1 MGGGKLMSRQ
11 VIRRPLYEVGPE
23 LVATATGRAPA
34 DVVIRSGRVVNVLTG
49 EILDG
54 LDVAVRFGRIALLG
68 DASKCIG
75 EDTKVICAE
84 GFYLVPGFLDG
95 HLHIESSMVTVSQFA
110 KAVLPCG
117 TTAVFMD
124 PHEIANVLGMDGIRL
139 MIEEGR
145 NLPLKVYATMPSC
158 VPAAPGFEDAGAEIT
173 PDDIMEA
180 MAWDEIVGLG
190 EMMNFPGVLAGDPD
204 VHRKIAETLK
214 AGKVVTG
221 HYASP
226 DLGPNLSAY
235 ASSGIISDHE
245 SVTWQESL
253 AKLRLGMY
261 AKLREGSGWR
271 DIKATVKSYTET
283 NIDPRRI
290 VLVTDDVHPDTLLTF
305 GHVNHVVRRAIE
317 EGTPPVVAIQMATI
331 NAAECFRMSHDL
343 GSITPGKFADILFIR
358 DLACPRPEKVM
369 ADGRI
374 VAEKGRMLVECPV
387 PDYPEYATGSVHL
400 ARPLVRDDFRVK
412 AGLPGKSARVRAI
425 EVADGQAVTKHIETE
440 LPCDRDG
447 EIHASRKQDLAKVA
461 VIERHKATG
470 TMALGFVK
478 GFGLECGAVASTV
491 AHDSHNLLVVGM
503 DDGDMVLAANTL
515 AEEGGGMVVVKDGK
529 ALAVLPLPIAGLMSD
544 KPVEEVQRDVERL
557 AQAWKA
563 LGCRLA
569 SPFMTMALLSLP
581 VIPELRITNR
591 GLVDVRRFQFVP
603 LVVG

>member
-1 MGGGKLMSRQ
+1 MSGQATRQ
-11 VIRRPLYEVGPE
+11 PLYEVGPE

-34 DVVIRSGRVVNVLTG
+34 DVVIRSGRLVNVITG

-54 LDVAVRFGRIALLG
+54 MDVAVRLGRIALCG
-68 DASKCIG
+68 DASRCIG
-75 EDTKVICAE
+75 EDTKVIDAE

-158 VPAAPGFEDAGAEIT
+158 VPAAPGLEDAGARIT
-173 PDDIMEA
+173 PSDIRSA
-180 MAWDEIVGLG
+180 MAWDEVVGLG
-190 EMMNFPGVLAGDPD
+190 EMMNFPGVLARDED
-204 VHRKIAETLK
+204 VMKKIAETLK

-235 ASSGIISDHE
+235 ASCGIISDHE

-283 NIDPRRI
+283 GIDPRRI
-290 VLVTDDVHPDTLLTF
+290 VLVTDDVHPDTLLTL

-331 NAAECFRMSHDL
+331 NAAECFGMSYDL

-358 DLACPRPEKVM
+358 DLADPRPEKVM
-369 ADGRI
+369 ADGEI
-374 VAEKGRMLVECPV
+374 VSENGRMLVEFP
-387 PDYPEYATGSVHL
+387 PKTYPEYATESVRL
-400 ARPLVRDDFRVK
+400 ARPVAPDDFRIK
-412 AGLPGKSARVRAI
+412 AGLSGKSVRVRVI
-425 EVADGQAVTKHIETE
+425 QVTDGQAVTKHTE
-440 LPCDRDG
+440 AELTSDGNG
-447 EIHASRKQDLAKVA
+447 EIHASRDGDLAKVA

-478 GFGLECGAVASTV
+478 GFGLQSGAVASTV

-503 DDGDMVLAANTL
+503 DDGDMVIAANAL
-515 AEEGGGMVVVKDGK
+515 AEAGGGMAVVKDGEV
-529 ALAVLPLPIAGLMSD
+529 LAILSLPIAGLMSD
-544 KPVEEVQRDVERL
+544 EPVENVQSGVERL
-557 AQAWKA
+557 AGAWKA

-591 GLVDVRRFQFVP
+591 GLVDVTEFRHVP
-603 LVVG
+603 LVTG

>member
-1 MGGGKLMSRQ
+1 MSGQATRQ
-11 VIRRPLYEVGPE
+11 PLYEVGRE
-23 LVATATGRAPA
+23 LVACATGKVPA
-34 DVVIRSGRVVNVLTG
+34 DVVIRTGRLVNVITG

-54 LDVAVRFGRIALLG
+54 MDVAVRLGRIALVG
-68 DASKCIG
+68 DVSLCIG
-75 EDTKVICAE
+75 KDTKVIDAE

-110 KAVLPCG
+110 RAVLPCG

-158 VPAAPGFEDAGAEIT
+158 VPAAPGLEDAGAKIT
-173 PDDIMEA
+173 PSDVRCA
-180 MAWDEIVGLG
+180 MAWDEVVGLG
-190 EMMNFPGVLAGDPD
+190 EMMNFPGVLARDED
-204 VHRKIAETLK
+204 VMSKITETLK

-235 ASSGIISDHE
+235 ASCGIISDHE

-283 NIDPRRI
+283 GVDPRRI
-290 VLVTDDVHPDTLLTF
+290 VLVTDDVHPDTLLTL

-331 NAAECFRMSHDL
+331 NAAECFGMSCDL

-358 DLACPRPEKVM
+358 DLADPRPEKVM
-369 ADGRI
+369 ADGEI
-374 VAEKGRMLVECPV
+374 VAENGRMLVEFPRQT
-387 PDYPEYATGSVHL
+387 YPEYATGSVCL
-400 ARPLVRDDFRVK
+400 ARPVIRDDFSVK
-412 AGLPGKSARVRAI
+412 AGVSGKNVRIRVI
-425 EVADGQAVTKHIETE
+425 QVTEGQAVTKHIEAE
-440 LPCDRDG
+440 LTPDGNG
-447 EIHASRKQDLAKVA
+447 EIHASRDEDLAKVA

-478 GFGLECGAVASTV
+478 GFGLQSGAVASTV

-503 DDGDMVLAANTL
+503 DDGDMVVAANTL
-515 AEEGGGMVVVKDGK
+515 AEAGGGMVVVKDGK
-529 ALAVLPLPIAGLMSD
+529 VLAILPLPIAGLMSD
-544 KPVEEVQRDVERL
+544 EPVEEVQSNVDRL

-591 GLVDVRRFQFVP
+591 GLVDVTEFRHVP
-603 LVVG
+603 LVIG

>member
-1 MGGGKLMSRQ
+1 MSGQATRQ
-11 VIRRPLYEVGPE
+11 PLYEVGRE
-23 LVATATGRAPA
+23 LVACATGKVPA
-34 DVVIRSGRVVNVLTG
+34 DVVIRTGRLVNVITG

-54 LDVAVRFGRIALLG
+54 MDVAVRLGRIALVG
-68 DASKCIG
+68 DVSLCIG
-75 EDTKVICAE
+75 KDTKVIDAE

-110 KAVLPCG
+110 RAVLPCG

-158 VPAAPGFEDAGAEIT
+158 VPAAPGLEDAGAKIT
-173 PDDIMEA
+173 PSDVRCA
-180 MAWDEIVGLG
+180 MAWDEVVGLG
-190 EMMNFPGVLAGDPD
+190 EMMNFPGVLARDED
-204 VHRKIAETLK
+204 VMSKIAETLK

-235 ASSGIISDHE
+235 ASCGIISDHE

-283 NIDPRRI
+283 GVDPRRI
-290 VLVTDDVHPDTLLTF
+290 VLVTDDVHPDTLLTL

-331 NAAECFRMSHDL
+331 NAAECFGMSCDL

-358 DLACPRPEKVM
+358 DLADPRPEKVM
-369 ADGRI
+369 ADGEI
-374 VAEKGRMLVECPV
+374 VAENGRMLVEFPRQT
-387 PDYPEYATGSVHL
+387 YPEYATGSVCL
-400 ARPLVRDDFRVK
+400 ARPVIRDDFSVK
-412 AGLPGKSARVRAI
+412 AGVSGKNVRIRVI
-425 EVADGQAVTKHIETE
+425 QVTEGQAVTKHIEAE
-440 LPCDRDG
+440 LTPDGNG
-447 EIHASRKQDLAKVA
+447 EIHASHDEDLAKVA

-478 GFGLECGAVASTV
+478 GFGLQSGAVASTV

-503 DDGDMVLAANTL
+503 DDGDMVVAANTL
-515 AEEGGGMVVVKDGK
+515 AEAGGGMVVVKDGK
-529 ALAVLPLPIAGLMSD
+529 VLAILPLPIAGLMSD
-544 KPVEEVQRDVERL
+544 EPVEEVQSNVDRL

-563 LGCRLA
+563 LGCQLA

-591 GLVDVRRFQFVP
+591 GLVDVTEFRHVP
-603 LVVG
+603 LVIG

>member
-1 MGGGKLMSRQ
+1 MSQQVMRQ
-11 VIRRPLYEVGPE
+11 PLYEAGPE
-23 LVATATGRAPA
+23 LVATATGRVPA
-34 DVVIRSGRVVNVLTG
+34 DVVIRSGRLVNVITG

-54 LDVAVRFGRIALLG
+54 LDVAVRLGRIALVG
-68 DASKCIG
+68 DASWCIG
-75 EDTKVICAE
+75 KDTKVIDAE

-110 KAVLPCG
+110 RAVLPCG

-145 NLPLKVYATMPSC
+145 NLPLKVYTTMPSC
-158 VPAAPGFEDAGAEIT
+158 VPAAPGMEDAGAEIT
-173 PDDIMEA
+173 PCDIREA
-180 MAWDEIVGLG
+180 MAWDEVVGLG
-190 EMMNFPGVLAGDPD
+190 EMMNFPGVLAGDD
-204 VHRKIAETLK
+204 DALRKIAETLK

-235 ASSGIISDHE
+235 ASCGIISDHE
-245 SVTWQESL
+245 SVTSQESL

-283 NIDPRRI
+283 GVDPRRL
-290 VLVTDDVHPDTLLTF
+290 VLVTDDVHPDTLLTL

-331 NAAECFRMSHDL
+331 NAAECFGMSCDL

-358 DLACPRPEKVM
+358 DLADPRPEKVM
-369 ADGRI
+369 ADGKI
-374 VAEKGRMLVECPV
+374 VAEDGRMLVEFPLRT
-387 PDYPEYATGSVHL
+387 YPEYATGSVRL
-400 ARPLVRDDFRVK
+400 ARPVIRDDFSIK
-412 AGLPGKSARVRAI
+412 AGLSGKNVRVRVI
-425 EVADGQAVTKHIETE
+425 QVTDGQAVTKHVEAE
-440 LPCDRDG
+440 LLSDGNG
-447 EIHASRKQDLAKVA
+447 EIQASRDEDLAKVA

-470 TMALGFVK
+470 TMGLGFVK
-478 GFGLECGAVASTV
+478 GFGLQSGAVASTV

-503 DDGDMVLAANTL
+503 DDGDMVVAANTL
-515 AEEGGGMVVVKDGK
+515 AEAGGGMVVVKDGK
-529 ALAVLPLPIAGLMSD
+529 VLAILPLPIAGLMSD
-544 KPVEEVQRDVERL
+544 KPVEEVQSRVDRL
-557 AQAWKA
+557 AQAWKD
-563 LGCRLA
+563 LGCNLA

-591 GLVDVRRFQFVP
+591 GLVDVTEFRVVP

>member
-1 MGGGKLMSRQ
+1 MSGQATRQ
-11 VIRRPLYEVGPE
+11 PLYEVGRE
-23 LVATATGRAPA
+23 LVACATGKVPA
-34 DVVIRSGRVVNVLTG
+34 DVVIRTGRLVNVITG

-54 LDVAVRFGRIALLG
+54 MDVAVRLGRIALVG
-68 DASKCIG
+68 DVSLCIG
-75 EDTKVICAE
+75 KDTKVIDAE

-110 KAVLPCG
+110 RAVLPCG

-158 VPAAPGFEDAGAEIT
+158 VPAAPGLEDAGAKIT
-173 PDDIMEA
+173 PSDVRCA
-180 MAWDEIVGLG
+180 MAWDEVVGLG
-190 EMMNFPGVLAGDPD
+190 EMMNFPGVLARDED
-204 VHRKIAETLK
+204 VMSKIAETLK

-235 ASSGIISDHE
+235 ASCGIISDHE

-283 NIDPRRI
+283 GVDPRRI
-290 VLVTDDVHPDTLLTF
+290 VLVTDDVHPDTLLTL

-331 NAAECFRMSHDL
+331 NAAECFGMSCDL

-358 DLACPRPEKVM
+358 DLADPRPEKVM
-369 ADGRI
+369 ADGEI
-374 VAEKGRMLVECPV
+374 VAENGRMLVEFPRQT
-387 PDYPEYATGSVHL
+387 YPEYATGSVCL
-400 ARPLVRDDFRVK
+400 ARPVIRDDFSVK
-412 AGLPGKSARVRAI
+412 AGVSGKNVRIRVI
-425 EVADGQAVTKHIETE
+425 QVTEGQAVTKHIEAE
-440 LPCDRDG
+440 LTPDGNG
-447 EIHASRKQDLAKVA
+447 EIHASHDEDLAKVA

-470 TMALGFVK
+470 TMALGFVE
-478 GFGLECGAVASTV
+478 GFGLQSGAVASTV

-503 DDGDMVLAANTL
+503 DDGDMVVAANTL
-515 AEEGGGMVVVKDGK
+515 AEAGGGMVVVKDGK
-529 ALAVLPLPIAGLMSD
+529 VLAILPLPIAGLMSD
-544 KPVEEVQRDVERL
+544 EPVEEVQSNVDRL

-591 GLVDVRRFQFVP
+591 GLVDVTEFRHVP
-603 LVVG
+603 LVIG

>member
-1 MGGGKLMSRQ
+1 MSGQATRQ
-11 VIRRPLYEVGPE
+11 PLYEVGRE
-23 LVATATGRAPA
+23 LVACATGKVPA
-34 DVVIRSGRVVNVLTG
+34 DVVIRTGRLVNVITG

-54 LDVAVRFGRIALLG
+54 MDVAVRLGRIALVG
-68 DASKCIG
+68 DVSLCIG
-75 EDTKVICAE
+75 KDTKVIDAE

-110 KAVLPCG
+110 RAVLPCG

-158 VPAAPGFEDAGAEIT
+158 VPAAPGLEDAGAKIT
-173 PDDIMEA
+173 PSDVRCA
-180 MAWDEIVGLG
+180 MAWDEVVGLG
-190 EMMNFPGVLAGDPD
+190 EMMNFPGVLARDED
-204 VHRKIAETLK
+204 VMSKIAETLK

-235 ASSGIISDHE
+235 ASCGIISDHE

-283 NIDPRRI
+283 GVDPRRI
-290 VLVTDDVHPDTLLTF
+290 VLVTDDVHPDTLLTL

-331 NAAECFRMSHDL
+331 NAAECFGMSCDL

-358 DLACPRPEKVM
+358 DLADPRPEKVM
-369 ADGRI
+369 ADGEI
-374 VAEKGRMLVECPV
+374 VAENGRMLVEFPRQT
-387 PDYPEYATGSVHL
+387 YPEYATGSVCL
-400 ARPLVRDDFRVK
+400 ARPVIRDDFSVK
-412 AGLPGKSARVRAI
+412 AGVSGKNVRIRVI
-425 EVADGQAVTKHIETE
+425 QVTEGQAVTKHIEAE
-440 LPCDRDG
+440 LTPDGNG
-447 EIHASRKQDLAKVA
+447 EIHASRDEDLAKVA

-478 GFGLECGAVASTV
+478 GFGLQSGAVASTV

-503 DDGDMVLAANTL
+503 DDGDMVVAANTL
-515 AEEGGGMVVVKDGK
+515 AEAGGGMVVVKDGK
-529 ALAVLPLPIAGLMSD
+529 VLAILPLPIAGLMSD
-544 KPVEEVQRDVERL
+544 EPVEEVQSNVDRL

-563 LGCRLA
+563 LGCQLA

-591 GLVDVRRFQFVP
+591 GLVDVTEFRHVP
-603 LVVG
+603 LVIG

>member
-1 MGGGKLMSRQ
+1 MSGQATRQ
-11 VIRRPLYEVGPE
+11 PLYEVGRE
-23 LVATATGRAPA
+23 LVACATGKVPA
-34 DVVIRSGRVVNVLTG
+34 DVVIRTGRLVNVITG

-54 LDVAVRFGRIALLG
+54 MDVAVRLGRIALVG
-68 DASKCIG
+68 DVSLCIG
-75 EDTKVICAE
+75 KDTKVIDAE

-110 KAVLPCG
+110 RAVLPCG

-158 VPAAPGFEDAGAEIT
+158 VPAAPGLEDAGAKIT
-173 PDDIMEA
+173 PSDVRCA
-180 MAWDEIVGLG
+180 MAWDEVVGLG
-190 EMMNFPGVLAGDPD
+190 EMMNFPGVLARDED
-204 VHRKIAETLK
+204 VMSKIAETLK

-235 ASSGIISDHE
+235 ASCGIISDHE

-283 NIDPRRI
+283 GVDPRRI
-290 VLVTDDVHPDTLLTF
+290 VLVTDDVHPDTLLTL

-331 NAAECFRMSHDL
+331 NAAECFGMSCDL

-358 DLACPRPEKVM
+358 DLADPRPEKVM
-369 ADGRI
+369 ADGEI
-374 VAEKGRMLVECPV
+374 VAENGRMLVEFPRQT
-387 PDYPEYATGSVHL
+387 YPEYATGSVCL
-400 ARPLVRDDFRVK
+400 ARPVIRDDFSVK
-412 AGLPGKSARVRAI
+412 AGVSGKNVRIRVI
-425 EVADGQAVTKHIETE
+425 QVTEGQAVTKHIEAE
-440 LPCDRDG
+440 LTPDGNG
-447 EIHASRKQDLAKVA
+447 EIHASRDEDLAKVA

-478 GFGLECGAVASTV
+478 GFGLQSGAVASTV

-503 DDGDMVLAANTL
+503 DDGDMVVAANTL
-515 AEEGGGMVVVKDGK
+515 AEAGGGMVVVKDGK
-529 ALAVLPLPIAGLMSD
+529 VLAILPLPIAGLMSD
-544 KPVEEVQRDVERL
+544 EPVEEVQSNVDRL

-591 GLVDVRRFQFVP
+591 GLVDVTEFRHVP
-603 LVVG
+603 LVIG

>member
-1 MGGGKLMSRQ
+1 MSGQATRQ
-11 VIRRPLYEVGPE
+11 PLYEVGRE
-23 LVATATGRAPA
+23 LVACATGKVPA
-34 DVVIRSGRVVNVLTG
+34 DVVIRTGRLVNVITG

-54 LDVAVRFGRIALLG
+54 MDVAVRLGRIALVG
-68 DASKCIG
+68 DVSLCIG
-75 EDTKVICAE
+75 KDTKVIDAE

-110 KAVLPCG
+110 RAVLPCG

-158 VPAAPGFEDAGAEIT
+158 VPAAPGLEDAGAKIT
-173 PDDIMEA
+173 PSDVRCA
-180 MAWDEIVGLG
+180 MAWDEVVGLG
-190 EMMNFPGVLAGDPD
+190 EMMNFPGVLARDED
-204 VHRKIAETLK
+204 VMSKIAETLK

-235 ASSGIISDHE
+235 ASCGIISDHE

-283 NIDPRRI
+283 GVDPRRI
-290 VLVTDDVHPDTLLTF
+290 VLVTDDVHPDTLLTL

-331 NAAECFRMSHDL
+331 NAAECFGMSCDL

-358 DLACPRPEKVM
+358 DLADPRPEKVM
-369 ADGRI
+369 ADGEI
-374 VAEKGRMLVECPV
+374 VAENGRMLVEFPRRT
-387 PDYPEYATGSVHL
+387 YPEYATGSVCL
-400 ARPLVRDDFRVK
+400 ARPVIRDDFSVK
-412 AGLPGKSARVRAI
+412 AGVSGKNVRIRVI
-425 EVADGQAVTKHIETE
+425 QVTEGQAVTKHIEAE
-440 LPCDRDG
+440 LTPDGNG
-447 EIHASRKQDLAKVA
+447 EIHASRDEDLAKVA

-478 GFGLECGAVASTV
+478 GFGLQSGAVASTV

-503 DDGDMVLAANTL
+503 DDGDMVVAANTL
-515 AEEGGGMVVVKDGK
+515 AEAGGGMVVVKDGK
-529 ALAVLPLPIAGLMSD
+529 VLAILPLPIAGLMSD
-544 KPVEEVQRDVERL
+544 EPVEEVQSNVDRL

-591 GLVDVRRFQFVP
+591 GLVDVTEFRHVP
-603 LVVG
+603 LVIG

>member
-1 MGGGKLMSRQ
+1 MSGQATRQ
-11 VIRRPLYEVGPE
+11 PLYEVGRE
-23 LVATATGRAPA
+23 LVACATGKVPA
-34 DVVIRSGRVVNVLTG
+34 DVVIRTGRLVNVITG

-54 LDVAVRFGRIALLG
+54 MDVAVRLGRIALVG
-68 DASKCIG
+68 DVSLCIG
-75 EDTKVICAE
+75 KDTKVIDAE

-110 KAVLPCG
+110 RAVLPCG

-145 NLPLKVYATMPSC
+145 NLPLKGYATMPSC
-158 VPAAPGFEDAGAEIT
+158 VPAAPGLEDAGAKIT
-173 PDDIMEA
+173 PSDVRCA
-180 MAWDEIVGLG
+180 MAWDEVVGLG
-190 EMMNFPGVLAGDPD
+190 EMMNFPGVLARDED
-204 VHRKIAETLK
+204 VMSKIAETLK

-235 ASSGIISDHE
+235 ASCGIISDHE

-283 NIDPRRI
+283 GVDPRRI
-290 VLVTDDVHPDTLLTF
+290 VLVTDDVHPDTLLTL

-331 NAAECFRMSHDL
+331 NAAECFGMSCDL

-358 DLACPRPEKVM
+358 DLADPRPEKVM
-369 ADGRI
+369 ADGEI
-374 VAEKGRMLVECPV
+374 VAENGRMLVEFPRQT
-387 PDYPEYATGSVHL
+387 YPEYATGSVCL
-400 ARPLVRDDFRVK
+400 ARPVIRDDFSVK
-412 AGLPGKSARVRAI
+412 AGVSGKNVRIRVI
-425 EVADGQAVTKHIETE
+425 QVTEGQAVTKHIEAE
-440 LPCDRDG
+440 LTPDGNG
-447 EIHASRKQDLAKVA
+447 EIHASRDEDLAKVA

-478 GFGLECGAVASTV
+478 GFGLQSGAVASTV

-503 DDGDMVLAANTL
+503 DDRDMVVAANTL
-515 AEEGGGMVVVKDGK
+515 AEAGGGMVVVKDGK
-529 ALAVLPLPIAGLMSD
+529 VLAILPLPIAGLMSD
-544 KPVEEVQRDVERL
+544 EPVEEVQSNVDRL
-557 AQAWKA
+557 AQAWKP

-591 GLVDVRRFQFVP
+591 GLVDVTEFRHVP
-603 LVVG
+603 LVIG

>member
-1 MGGGKLMSRQ
+1 MSGQVTRQ
-11 VIRRPLYEVGPE
+11 SLYEVGPE
-23 LVATATGRAPA
+23 LVACATGKVPA
-34 DVVIRSGRVVNVLTG
+34 DVVIRSGRLVNVITC

-54 LDVAVRFGRIALLG
+54 MDVAVRLGRIALVG
-68 DASKCIG
+68 DASSCIG
-75 EDTKVICAE
+75 KDTKVIDAK

-145 NLPLKVYATMPSC
+145 NLPLKVYTTMPSC
-158 VPAAPGFEDAGAEIT
+158 VPAAPGLEDAGAKIT
-173 PDDIMEA
+173 PSDIRYA
-180 MAWDEIVGLG
+180 MAWDEVVGLG
-190 EMMNFPGVLAGDPD
+190 EMMNFPGVLARDED
-204 VHRKIAETLK
+204 VMSKIAETLR

-226 DLGPNLSAY
+226 DLGPSLSAY
-235 ASSGIISDHE
+235 ASCGIISDHE

-271 DIKATVKSYTET
+271 DIKATIKSFTET
-283 NIDPRRI
+283 GVDPRRI
-290 VLVTDDVHPDTLLTF
+290 VLVTDDTHPDTLLTL

-331 NAAECFRMSHDL
+331 NAAECFGMSCDL

-358 DLACPRPEKVM
+358 DLADPRPEKVM
-369 ADGRI
+369 ADGEI
-374 VAEKGRMLVECPV
+374 VAENGRMLVEFPL
-387 PDYPEYATGSVHL
+387 PTYPQYATGSVRL
-400 ARPLVRDDFRVK
+400 SRPVVPDDFRIK
-412 AGLPGKSARVRAI
+412 AGLLGKSIRVRVI
-425 EVADGQAVTKHIETE
+425 EVTDGQAVTKHTE
-440 LPCDRDG
+440 AELASDRNG
-447 EIHASRKQDLAKVA
+447 EIHASRDEDLAKVA

-470 TMALGFVK
+470 TMALGLVK
-478 GFGLECGAVASTV
+478 GFGLQAGAVASTV

-503 DDGDMVLAANTL
+503 DDRDMVVAANTL
-515 AEEGGGMVVVKDGK
+515 AEAGGGMVVVKDGK
-529 ALAVLPLPIAGLMSD
+529 VLAILPLPIAGLMSD
-544 KPVEEVQRDVERL
+544 EPVEEVQSNVDRL
-557 AQAWKA
+557 AQAWKT

-569 SPFMTMALLSLP
+569 SPFMTMAFLSLP

-591 GLVDVRRFQFVP
+591 GLVDVTEFRHVPFVI
-603 LVVG
+603 G

>member
-1 MGGGKLMSRQ
+1 MSGQATRQ
-11 VIRRPLYEVGPE
+11 PLYEVGRE
-23 LVATATGRAPA
+23 LVACATGKVPA
-34 DVVIRSGRVVNVLTG
+34 DVVIRTGRLVNVITG

-54 LDVAVRFGRIALLG
+54 MDVAVRLGRIALVG
-68 DASKCIG
+68 DVSLCIG
-75 EDTKVICAE
+75 KDTKVIDAE

-110 KAVLPCG
+110 RAVLPCG

-158 VPAAPGFEDAGAEIT
+158 VPAAPGLEDAGAKIT
-173 PDDIMEA
+173 PSDVRCA
-180 MAWDEIVGLG
+180 MAWDEVVGLG
-190 EMMNFPGVLAGDPD
+190 EMMNFPGVLARDED
-204 VHRKIAETLK
+204 VMSKIAETLK

-235 ASSGIISDHE
+235 ASCGIISDHE

-283 NIDPRRI
+283 GVDPRRI
-290 VLVTDDVHPDTLLTF
+290 VLVTDDVHPDTLLTL

-331 NAAECFRMSHDL
+331 NAAECFGMSCDL

-358 DLACPRPEKVM
+358 DLADPRPEKVM
-369 ADGRI
+369 ADGEI
-374 VAEKGRMLVECPV
+374 VAENGRMLVEFPRQT
-387 PDYPEYATGSVHL
+387 YPEYATGSVCL
-400 ARPLVRDDFRVK
+400 ARPVIRDDFSVK
-412 AGLPGKSARVRAI
+412 AGVSGKNVRIRVI
-425 EVADGQAVTKHIETE
+425 QVTEGQAVTKHIEAE
-440 LPCDRDG
+440 LTPDGNG
-447 EIHASRKQDLAKVA
+447 EIHASHDEDLAKVA

-478 GFGLECGAVASTV
+478 GFGLQSGAVASTV

-503 DDGDMVLAANTL
+503 DDGDMVVAANTL
-515 AEEGGGMVVVKDGK
+515 AEAGGGMVVVKDGK
-529 ALAVLPLPIAGLMSD
+529 VLAILPLPIAGLMSD
-544 KPVEEVQRDVERL
+544 EPVEEVQSNVDRL

-591 GLVDVRRFQFVP
+591 GLVDVTEFRYVP
-603 LVVG
+603 LVIG

>member
-1 MGGGKLMSRQ
+1 MSGQATRQ
-11 VIRRPLYEVGPE
+11 PLYEVGRE
-23 LVATATGRAPA
+23 LVACATGKVPA
-34 DVVIRSGRVVNVLTG
+34 DVVIRTGRLVNVITG

-54 LDVAVRFGRIALLG
+54 MDVAVRLGRIALVG
-68 DASKCIG
+68 DVSLCIG
-75 EDTKVICAE
+75 KDTKVIDAE

-110 KAVLPCG
+110 RAVLPCG

-158 VPAAPGFEDAGAEIT
+158 VPAAPGLEDAGAKIT
-173 PDDIMEA
+173 PSDVRCA
-180 MAWDEIVGLG
+180 MAWDEVVGLG
-190 EMMNFPGVLAGDPD
+190 EMMNFPGVLARDED
-204 VHRKIAETLK
+204 VMSKIAETLK

-235 ASSGIISDHE
+235 ASCGIISDHE

-283 NIDPRRI
+283 GVDPRRI
-290 VLVTDDVHPDTLLTF
+290 VLVTDDVHPDTLLTL

-331 NAAECFRMSHDL
+331 NAAECFGMSCDL

-358 DLACPRPEKVM
+358 DLADPRPEKVM
-369 ADGRI
+369 ADGEI
-374 VAEKGRMLVECPV
+374 VAENGRMLVEFPRQT
-387 PDYPEYATGSVHL
+387 YPEYATGSVCL
-400 ARPLVRDDFRVK
+400 ARPVIRDDFSVK
-412 AGLPGKSARVRAI
+412 AGVSGKNVRIRVI
-425 EVADGQAVTKHIETE
+425 QVTEGQAVTKHIEAE
-440 LPCDRDG
+440 LTPDGNG
-447 EIHASRKQDLAKVA
+447 EIHASHDEDLAKVA

-478 GFGLECGAVASTV
+478 GFGLQSGAVASTV

-503 DDGDMVLAANTL
+503 DDGDMVVAANTL
-515 AEEGGGMVVVKDGK
+515 AEAGGGMVVVKDGK
-529 ALAVLPLPIAGLMSD
+529 VLAILPLPIAGLMSD
-544 KPVEEVQRDVERL
+544 EPVEEVQSNVDRL

-591 GLVDVRRFQFVP
+591 GLVDVTEFRHVP
-603 LVVG
+603 LVIG

>member
-1 MGGGKLMSRQ
+1 MSGQATRQ
-11 VIRRPLYEVGPE
+11 PLYEVGRE
-23 LVATATGRAPA
+23 LVACATGKVPA
-34 DVVIRSGRVVNVLTG
+34 DVVIRTGRLVNVITG

-54 LDVAVRFGRIALLG
+54 MDVAVRLGRIALVG
-68 DASKCIG
+68 DVSLCIG
-75 EDTKVICAE
+75 KDTKVIDAE

-110 KAVLPCG
+110 RAVLPCG

-158 VPAAPGFEDAGAEIT
+158 VPAAPGLEDAGAKIT
-173 PDDIMEA
+173 PSDVRCA
-180 MAWDEIVGLG
+180 MAWDEVVGLG
-190 EMMNFPGVLAGDPD
+190 EMMNFPGVLARDED
-204 VHRKIAETLK
+204 VMSKITETLK

-235 ASSGIISDHE
+235 ASCGIISDHE

-283 NIDPRRI
+283 GVDPRRI
-290 VLVTDDVHPDTLLTF
+290 VLVTDDVHPDTLLTL

-331 NAAECFRMSHDL
+331 NAAECFGMSCDL

-358 DLACPRPEKVM
+358 DLADPRPEKVM
-369 ADGRI
+369 ADGEI
-374 VAEKGRMLVECPV
+374 VAENGRMLVEFPRQT
-387 PDYPEYATGSVHL
+387 YPEYATGSVCL
-400 ARPLVRDDFRVK
+400 ARPVIRDDFSVK
-412 AGLPGKSARVRAI
+412 AGVSGKNVRIRVI
-425 EVADGQAVTKHIETE
+425 QVTEGQAVTKHIEAE
-440 LPCDRDG
+440 LTPDGNG
-447 EIHASRKQDLAKVA
+447 EIHASHDEDLAKVA

-478 GFGLECGAVASTV
+478 GFGLQSGAVASTV

-503 DDGDMVLAANTL
+503 DDGDMVVAANTL
-515 AEEGGGMVVVKDGK
+515 AEAGGGMVVVKDGK
-529 ALAVLPLPIAGLMSD
+529 VLAILPLPIAGLMSD
-544 KPVEEVQRDVERL
+544 EPVEEVQSNVDRL

-591 GLVDVRRFQFVP
+591 GLVDVTEFRHVP
-603 LVVG
+603 LVIG

>member
-1 MGGGKLMSRQ
+1 MSGQATRQ
-11 VIRRPLYEVGPE
+11 PLYEVGRE
-23 LVATATGRAPA
+23 LVACATGKVPA
-34 DVVIRSGRVVNVLTG
+34 DVVIRTGRLVNVITG

-54 LDVAVRFGRIALLG
+54 MDVAVRLGRIALVG
-68 DASKCIG
+68 DVSLCIG
-75 EDTKVICAE
+75 KDTKVIDAE

-110 KAVLPCG
+110 RAVLPCG

-158 VPAAPGFEDAGAEIT
+158 VPAAPGLEDAGAKIT
-173 PDDIMEA
+173 PSDVRCA
-180 MAWDEIVGLG
+180 MAWDEVVGLG
-190 EMMNFPGVLAGDPD
+190 EMMNFPGVLARDED
-204 VHRKIAETLK
+204 VMSKIAETLK

-235 ASSGIISDHE
+235 ASCGIISDHE

-283 NIDPRRI
+283 GVDPRRI
-290 VLVTDDVHPDTLLTF
+290 VLVTDDVHPDTLLTL

-317 EGTPPVVAIQMATI
+317 VGTPPVVAIQMATI
-331 NAAECFRMSHDL
+331 NAAECFGMSCDL

-358 DLACPRPEKVM
+358 DLADPRPEKVM
-369 ADGRI
+369 ADGEI
-374 VAEKGRMLVECPV
+374 VAENGRMLVEFPRQT
-387 PDYPEYATGSVHL
+387 YPEYATGSVCL
-400 ARPLVRDDFRVK
+400 ARPVIRDDFSVK
-412 AGLPGKSARVRAI
+412 AGVSGKNVRIRVI
-425 EVADGQAVTKHIETE
+425 QVTEGQAVTKHIEAE
-440 LPCDRDG
+440 LTPDGNG
-447 EIHASRKQDLAKVA
+447 EIHASHDEDLAKVA

-478 GFGLECGAVASTV
+478 GFGLQSGAVASTV

-503 DDGDMVLAANTL
+503 DDGDMVVAANTL
-515 AEEGGGMVVVKDGK
+515 AEAGGGMVVVKDGK
-529 ALAVLPLPIAGLMSD
+529 VLAILPLPIAGLMSD
-544 KPVEEVQRDVERL
+544 EPVEEVQSNVDRL

-563 LGCRLA
+563 LGCQLA

-591 GLVDVRRFQFVP
+591 GLVDVTEFRHVP
-603 LVVG
+603 LVIG

>member
-1 MGGGKLMSRQ
+1 MSGQATRQ
-11 VIRRPLYEVGPE
+11 PLYEVGRE
-23 LVATATGRAPA
+23 LVACATGKVPA
-34 DVVIRSGRVVNVLTG
+34 DVVIRTGRLVNVITG

-54 LDVAVRFGRIALLG
+54 MDVAVRLGRIALVG
-68 DASKCIG
+68 DVSLCIG
-75 EDTKVICAE
+75 KDTKVIDAE

-110 KAVLPCG
+110 RAVLPCG

-158 VPAAPGFEDAGAEIT
+158 VPAAPGLEDAGAKIT
-173 PDDIMEA
+173 PSDVRCA
-180 MAWDEIVGLG
+180 MAWDEVVGLG
-190 EMMNFPGVLAGDPD
+190 EMMNFPGVLARDED
-204 VHRKIAETLK
+204 VMSKITETLK

-235 ASSGIISDHE
+235 ASCGIISDHE

-283 NIDPRRI
+283 GVDPRRI
-290 VLVTDDVHPDTLLTF
+290 VLVTDDVHPDTLLTL

-331 NAAECFRMSHDL
+331 NAAECFGMSCDL

-358 DLACPRPEKVM
+358 DLADPRPEKVM
-369 ADGRI
+369 ADGEI
-374 VAEKGRMLVECPV
+374 VAENGRMLVEFPRQT
-387 PDYPEYATGSVHL
+387 YPEYATGSVCL
-400 ARPLVRDDFRVK
+400 ARPVIRDDFSVK
-412 AGLPGKSARVRAI
+412 AGVSGKNVRIRVI
-425 EVADGQAVTKHIETE
+425 QVTEGQAVTKHIEAE
-440 LPCDRDG
+440 LTPDGNG
-447 EIHASRKQDLAKVA
+447 EIHASRDEDLAKVA

-478 GFGLECGAVASTV
+478 GFGLQSGAVASTV

-503 DDGDMVLAANTL
+503 DDGDMVVAANTL
-515 AEEGGGMVVVKDGK
+515 AEAGGGMVVVKDGK
-529 ALAVLPLPIAGLMSD
+529 VLAILPLPIAGLMSD
-544 KPVEEVQRDVERL
+544 EPVEEVQSNVDRL

-563 LGCRLA
+563 LGCQLA

-591 GLVDVRRFQFVP
+591 GLVDVTEFRHVP
-603 LVVG
+603 LVIG

>member
-1 MGGGKLMSRQ
+1 MSGQVTRQ
-11 VIRRPLYEVGPE
+11 PLYEVGPE
-23 LVATATGRAPA
+23 LVATATGREPA
-34 DVVIRSGRVVNVLTG
+34 DVVIRSGRLVNVITA

-54 LDVAVRFGRIALLG
+54 LDVAVRSGRIALCG

-75 EDTKVICAE
+75 KDTEVIDAE

-95 HLHIESSMVTVSQFA
+95 HLHIESSMVTVSRFA

-124 PHEIANVLGMDGIRL
+124 PHEIANVLGMDGIQL

-158 VPAAPGFEDAGAEIT
+158 VPAAPGFEDTGAELT
-173 PDDIMEA
+173 PDDIREA
-180 MAWDEIVGLG
+180 MTWDEIVGLG

-204 VHRKIAETLK
+204 VQRKIAETLK

-235 ASSGIISDHE
+235 ASSGIVSDHE

-283 NIDPRRI
+283 GIDPRRI
-290 VLVTDDVHPDTLLTF
+290 VLVTDDVHPDTLLSL
-305 GHVNHVVRRAIE
+305 GHVNHVVRRAIQ
-317 EGTPPVVAIQMATI
+317 EGTPPLVAIQMATI
-331 NAAECFRMSHDL
+331 NAAECFGMSHDL
-343 GSITPGKFADILFIR
+343 GSITPGKCADILFIR

-374 VAEKGRMLVECPV
+374 VAEDGRMVVEFPLH
-387 PDYPEYATGSVHL
+387 DYPEYATGSVHL
-400 ARPLVRDDFRVK
+400 ARPLTGDDFRIK
-412 AGLPGKSARVRAI
+412 AGLPGKRVRI
-425 EVADGQAVTKHIETE
+425 RVMQVTDGQAVTKHIEAE
-440 LPCDRDG
+440 LPSDGDG
-447 EIHASRKQDLAKVA
+447 EIHASRDEDLAKVA
-461 VIERHKATG
+461 VIERHKGTG
-470 TMALGFVK
+470 KMALGFVK
-478 GFGLECGAVASTV
+478 GFGLKCGAVASTV

-503 DDGDMVLAANTL
+503 DDRDMVVAANTL
-515 AEEGGGMVVVKDGK
+515 AEAGGGMTVVKDGK
-529 ALAVLPLPIAGLMSD
+529 VLAILPLPIAGLMSD
-544 KPVEEVQRDVERL
+544 KPVEEVQSSVEGL

-563 LGCRLA
+563 LGCDLA

-591 GLVDVRRFQFVP
+591 GLVDVTEFRFTP
-603 LVVG
+603 LVIG

>member
-1 MGGGKLMSRQ
+1 MSQQ
-11 VIRRPLYEVGPE
+11 VMRRSLHEVGPE
-23 LVATATGRAPA
+23 LVATATGRASA
-34 DVVIRSGRVVNVLTG
+34 DVVIRSGRVVNVITG

-54 LDVAVRFGRIALLG
+54 LDVAVRLGRIALLG

-75 EDTKVICAE
+75 KDTEVINAE

-158 VPAAPGFEDAGAEIT
+158 VPAAPGFEDAGAEIS
-173 PDDIMEA
+173 PDDIRSA
-180 MAWDEIVGLG
+180 MTWDEVVGLG
-190 EMMNFPGVLAGDPD
+190 EMMNFPGVLAGDPG
-204 VHRKIAETLK
+204 VQRKIAETLK

-235 ASSGIISDHE
+235 ASCGIISCHE

-271 DIKATVKSYTET
+271 DIKATVKCYTET
-283 NIDPRRI
+283 GIDPRRI
-290 VLVTDDVHPDTLLTF
+290 VLVTDDVHPDTLLTL

-317 EGTPPVVAIQMATI
+317 EGTPPVVAVQMATI
-331 NAAECFRMSHDL
+331 NAAECFGMSQDL
-343 GSITPGKFADILFIR
+343 GSITPGKFADILFIK
-358 DLACPRPEKVM
+358 DLADPRPEKVM

-374 VAEKGRMLVECPV
+374 VAEKGRMLVEFPL
-387 PDYPEYATGSVHL
+387 PAYPEYATGSVHL
-400 ARPLVRDDFRVK
+400 ARPLVRNDFRIK
-412 AGLPGKSARVRAI
+412 AGLSGKSARIRAI
-425 EVADGQAVTKHIETE
+425 EVTDGQAVTKHGEID
-440 LPCDRDG
+440 LRCDNNG
-447 EIHASRKQDLAKVA
+447 EIHASRDKDLAKVA

-470 TMALGFVK
+470 TMALGFVR

-503 DDGDMVLAANTL
+503 DDGDMVVAANTL
-515 AEEGGGMVVVKDGK
+515 AEAGGGMVVVKDGRVS
-529 ALAVLPLPIAGLMSD
+529 AILRLPIAGLMSD
-544 KPVEEVQRDVERL
+544 EPVEKVQSSVEGL

-591 GLVDVRRFQFVP
+591 GLVDVTEFQFVP
-603 LVVG
+603 LVVS

>member
-1 MGGGKLMSRQ
+1 MSGQVTRQ
-11 VIRRPLYEVGPE
+11 PLYEVGPE
-23 LVATATGRAPA
+23 LVACATGKVPA
-34 DVVIRSGRVVNVLTG
+34 DVVIRSGRLVNVMTG

-54 LDVAVRFGRIALLG
+54 MDVAVRLGRIALVG
-68 DASKCIG
+68 DASLCTGK
-75 EDTKVICAE
+75 DTKVIDAE

-158 VPAAPGFEDAGAEIT
+158 VPAAPGLEDAGAKID
-173 PDDIMEA
+173 PDDIREA
-180 MAWDEIVGLG
+180 MAWDEVVGLG
-190 EMMNFPGVLAGDPD
+190 EMMNFPGVLARDED
-204 VHRKIAETLK
+204 VMSKIAETLK

-235 ASSGIISDHE
+235 ASCGIISDHE

-283 NIDPRRI
+283 GVDPRRI
-290 VLVTDDVHPDTLLTF
+290 VLVTDDVHPDTLLTL

-331 NAAECFRMSHDL
+331 NAAECFGMSCDL

-358 DLACPRPEKVM
+358 DLADPRPEKVM
-369 ADGRI
+369 ADGEI
-374 VAEKGRMLVECPV
+374 VAEDGRMLVEFPRRA
-387 PDYPEYATGSVHL
+387 YPEYATGSVRL
-400 ARPLVRDDFRVK
+400 VRPVSRDDFSVN
-412 AGLPGKSARVRAI
+412 AGVSGKNVRIRAI
-425 EVADGQAVTKHIETE
+425 QVTDGQAVTKHIEAE
-440 LPCDRDG
+440 LTSDG
-447 EIHASRKQDLAKVA
+447 NGEMHASRDEDLAKVA

-470 TMALGFVK
+470 TMALGFVR
-478 GFGLECGAVASTV
+478 GFGLQSGAVASTV

-503 DDGDMVLAANTL
+503 DDGDMVVAANTL
-515 AEEGGGMVVVKDGK
+515 AEAGGGMVVVKDGK
-529 ALAVLPLPIAGLMSD
+529 VLAILPLPIAGLMSD
-544 KPVEEVQRDVERL
+544 EPVEEVQSNVDRL
-557 AQAWKA
+557 AQAWKT

-591 GLVDVRRFQFVP
+591 GLVDVTEFRHVP

>member
-1 MGGGKLMSRQ
+1 MSGQATRQ
-11 VIRRPLYEVGPE
+11 PLYEVGRE
-23 LVATATGRAPA
+23 LVACATGKVPA
-34 DVVIRSGRVVNVLTG
+34 DVVIRTGRLVNVITG

-54 LDVAVRFGRIALLG
+54 MDVAVRLGRIALVG
-68 DASKCIG
+68 DVSLCIG
-75 EDTKVICAE
+75 KDTKVIDAE

-110 KAVLPCG
+110 RAVLPCG

-158 VPAAPGFEDAGAEIT
+158 VPAAPGLEDAGAKIT
-173 PDDIMEA
+173 PSDVRCA
-180 MAWDEIVGLG
+180 MAWDEVVGLG
-190 EMMNFPGVLAGDPD
+190 EMMNFPGVLARDED
-204 VHRKIAETLK
+204 VMSKITETLK

-235 ASSGIISDHE
+235 ASCGIISDHE

-283 NIDPRRI
+283 GVDPRRI
-290 VLVTDDVHPDTLLTF
+290 VLVTDDVHPDTLLTL

-331 NAAECFRMSHDL
+331 NAAECFGMSCDL

-358 DLACPRPEKVM
+358 DLADPRPEKVM
-369 ADGRI
+369 ADGEI
-374 VAEKGRMLVECPV
+374 VAENGRMLVEFPRQT
-387 PDYPEYATGSVHL
+387 YPEYATGSVCL
-400 ARPLVRDDFRVK
+400 ARPVIRDDFSVK
-412 AGLPGKSARVRAI
+412 AGVSGKNVRIRVI
-425 EVADGQAVTKHIETE
+425 QVTEGQAVTKHIEAE
-440 LPCDRDG
+440 LTPDGNG
-447 EIHASRKQDLAKVA
+447 EIHASHDEDLAKVA

-478 GFGLECGAVASTV
+478 GFGLQSGAVASTV

-503 DDGDMVLAANTL
+503 DDGDMVVAANTL
-515 AEEGGGMVVVKDGK
+515 AEAGGGMVVVKDGK
-529 ALAVLPLPIAGLMSD
+529 VLAILPLPIAGLMSD
-544 KPVEEVQRDVERL
+544 EPVEEVQSNVDRL

-563 LGCRLA
+563 LGCQLA

-591 GLVDVRRFQFVP
+591 GLVDVTEFRHVP
-603 LVVG
+603 LVIG